1 MLLTEKFDPQIE
13 SYLKKKGWI
22 NPSANIYAYTKAGN
36 GNMNFVARVH
46 TTCGNIILKQSRP
59 YVEKYRHIP
68 APVERIL
75 VEQSFYETIQHHN
88 ILSTFSP
95 RIIGFDE
102 QYYIMAM
109 EDLGDASDFTGL
121 YTGDIEITEQQ
132 MESLTYYLIALHE
145 TRVQVFAGN
154 SGMKSLNHE
163 HIFVYPFA
171 ADNGFNLDAVQPGL
185 QAIAMPVKQ
194 NNSLK
199 NNIAVLGKRYL
210 AQGTSLL
217 HGDFYPGSWL
227 KTADGLKIIDTEFAF
242 AGDAEFDW
250 GVLMAHLKMAKQQ
263 ISPLDFTEKY
273 HKGKNKLHPQLVCQ
287 YTGVEILR
295 RLIGIAQ
302 LPLALGIEEKKSLIE
317 EACNLITTYN

>member
-1 MLLTEKFDPQIE
+1 MLLTDTFNPQLE

-22 NPSANIYAYTKAGN
+22 NQSANIHAYAKAGN
-36 GNMNFVARVH
+36 GNMNFVARVY
-46 TTCGNIILKQSRP
+46 TTSGNIILKQSRP

-75 VEQSFYETIQHHN
+75 VEQSFYETIQHHS

-95 RIIGFDE
+95 RIIGVDA

-109 EDLGDASDFTGL
+109 EDLGDVSDFTGL
-121 YTGDIEITEQQ
+121 YTGDTHIREQQ
-132 MESLTYYLIALHE
+132 IETLAYYLTALHE
-145 TRVQVFAGN
+145 IPVQAFAGN
-154 SGMKSLNHE
+154 DGMKSLNHE

-185 QAIAMPVKQ
+185 QAIAMLVKQ
-194 NNSLK
+194 NSSLK
-199 NNIAVLGKRYL
+199 NTIAALGKRYL
-210 AQGTSLL
+210 AGGTSLL

-227 KTADGLKIIDTEFAF
+227 KTEGGLKIIDTEFAF

-250 GVLMAHLKMAKQQ
+250 GVLIAHLKMAKQLT
-263 ISPLDFTEKY
+263 SPIKFTEKY
-273 HKGKNKLHPQLVCQ
+273 FKGKNKLDHRLVCQ

-302 LPLALGIEEKKSLIE
+302 LPLALDIEEKSTLIKD
-317 EACNLITTYN
+317 ACNLITAYH